1 MEQESKNKE
10 RNPYRRKLIR
20 PCGLHCVRVND
31 LGVKFGDQVVLS
43 HVNLHVH
50 CGQMLAVIGQN
61 GAGKSTLIRAML
73 DEVKHTGTVE
83 FRNREAGMVKKLR
96 IGYVPQKLNIDR
108 NTPMDVY
115 DLIASFKSRF
125 PIFLKS
131 KKLYGEIEDALD
143 VFQAKDLID
152 HPVGQLSG
160 GQLQRVLLSMAVMDD
175 PDLLLLDEPVAGIDQ
190 NGLDLFYKNMTYLRN
205 HYDAAIIIISHDL
218 DYVRKYADQV
228 VLLDQTVKASGSP
241 AEVYA
246 SDAFREVFGREDS
259 LR

>member
-1 MEQESKNKE
+1 MEIVKKNKKGSA
-10 RNPYRRKLIR
+10 YRRKLIK
-20 PCGLHCVRVND
+20 PCGLHCVRVKD
-31 LGVKFGDQVVLS
+31 LGVTFGDQVVLS

-50 CGQMLAVIGQN
+50 CGQMLAVIGKN

-73 DEVKHTGTVE
+73 DEVKHTGSVE

-108 NTPMDVY
+108 NTPMNVY

-131 KKLYGEIEDALD
+131 KRLYRDIQDALD
-143 VFQAKDLID
+143 VFQAKELID
-152 HPVGQLSG
+152 QPVGQLSG

-175 PDLLLLDEPVAGIDQ
+175 PDLLLLDEPVSGIDQ

-218 DYVRKYADQV
+218 DYVRKYADEV
-228 VLLDQTVKASGSP
+228 VLLDQTVRASGSP
-241 AEVYA
+241 SEVY
-246 SDAFREVFGREDS
+246 SSEAFREVFGGEES